1 MFSKA
6 ISELKNDKCV
16 DAPWGMNDTGVR
28 SMSFWSLQKT
38 KKCTCCTNM
47 DGHCG
52 TRYIAFLA
60 ELFLS

>member
-38 KKCTCCTNM
+38 KSVHAVQIWM
-47 DGHCG
+47 VIGM
-52 TRYIAFLA
+52 
-60 ELFLS
+60 